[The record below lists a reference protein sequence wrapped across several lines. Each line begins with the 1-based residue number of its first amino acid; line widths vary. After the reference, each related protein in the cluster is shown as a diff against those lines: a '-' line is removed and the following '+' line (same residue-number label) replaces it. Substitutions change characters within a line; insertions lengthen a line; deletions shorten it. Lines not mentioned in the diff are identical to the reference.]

1 MYYAFNKRKAID
13 FKQIFSSVMKMTS
26 IHTMFGLIASLDME
40 IEQMDIK
47 IAFLQG
53 DLEEEIFME

>member
-1 MYYAFNKRKAID
+1 
-13 FKQIFSSVMKMTS
+13 MKMTS